1 MNMYLLPIH
10 HKYATAI
17 YDGTK
22 RYEIRKRIPNL
33 KVGDYIFLYE
43 TSPIQLVTGYFIV
56 DYIFK
61 GNPTSL
67 YLLLQKWCGIPRDK
81 YYNYTQGKEIVYWL
95 YCLNPRKFPYPIKLL
110 DFGVNYYPQSWV
122 KLHSSREYDFNSILD
137 SIFSRP

>member
-1 MNMYLLPIH
+1 MSMYLLPIH
-10 HKYATAI
+10 HKYAAAI

-33 KVGDYIFLYE
+33 HVGDYVFLYE

-61 GNPTSL
+61 GKPASL
-67 YLLLQKWCGIPRDK
+67 YKQLQKWCGIPWDK
-81 YYNYTQGKEIVYWL
+81 YYTYTQGKEIVYWL
-95 YCLNPRKFPYPIKLL
+95 YCHNPRKFTTPITLMDL
-110 DFGVNYYPQSWV
+110 GINYCPQSWV
-122 KLHSSREYDFNSILD
+122 KLRCSPDKNTDELLD